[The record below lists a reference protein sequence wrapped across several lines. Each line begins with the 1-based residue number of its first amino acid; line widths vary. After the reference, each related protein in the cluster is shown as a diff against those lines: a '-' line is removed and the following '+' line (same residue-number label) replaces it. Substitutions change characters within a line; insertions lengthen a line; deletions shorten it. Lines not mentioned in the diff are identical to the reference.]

1 MNSSINQGT
10 FFKSQQINNTNKLYE
25 EVPNQH
31 SFIKGKVRRRVN
43 SSFLNKETCN
53 MPQEF
58 GKVRPEK
65 LTHSRTMTP

>member
-1 MNSSINQGT
+1 MNTSINQGT
-10 FFKSQQINNTNKLYE
+10 NYKSQQTNKLYE

-31 SFIKGKVRRRVN
+31 SFIKGKVLKRVN
-43 SSFLNKETCN
+43 SSLLSKETGN

-65 LTHSRTMTP
+65 ITHSRTMTP

>member
-10 FFKSQQINNTNKLYE
+10 YLKSQQINNANKLYE
-25 EVPNQH
+25 EVPNQN
-31 SFIKGKVRRRVN
+31 SFIKGKVRKRVN
-43 SSFLNKETCN
+43 STLLNKETGT

-65 LTHSRTMTP
+65 ITHSRTMTP

>member
-1 MNSSINQGT
+1 MNTSINQGT
-10 FFKSQQINNTNKLYE
+10 YFKSQQINNANKLYE

-31 SFIKGKVRRRVN
+31 SFIKGKVLKRVN
-43 SSFLNKETCN
+43 SSLSSKETGN

-65 LTHSRTMTP
+65 ITHSRTMTP